1 MVKKSWS
8 DCLPLLLL
16 SLGSRMFVK
25 QNPDRNKIII
35 AIITYPSVD
44 PVTIAT
50 FPSSFLLVEL
60 IHQLVCFNVDGNLN
74 NNCILFENICWF
86 WYLLIHL
93 ALLTSG
99 LYHFQFKVGLSPS
112 KKIYII
118 SLIESSLKMM
128 RIGFCFNL
136 KTLFVLKIFK
146 FLSQLYG
153 HAGKKNEPV
162 NYLRL

>member
-1 MVKKSWS
+1 
-8 DCLPLLLL
+8 
-16 SLGSRMFVK
+16 MFVK
-25 QNPDRNKIII
+25 QNPDRNKTIIP
-35 AIITYPSVD
+35 IITYPSVD

-60 IHQLVCFNVDGNLN
+60 IHLLVCFNVDGNLN

-93 ALLTSG
+93 AFLTSG

>member
-1 MVKKSWS
+1 
-8 DCLPLLLL
+8 
-16 SLGSRMFVK
+16 MFVK
-25 QNPDRNKIII
+25 ENPDWNKIII
-35 AIITYPSVD
+35 TIITYPSVD

-60 IHQLVCFNVDGNLN
+60 IHLLVCFNVDGNL

-112 KKIYII
+112 KKICII
-118 SLIESSLKMM
+118 SLIESALKMM
-128 RIGFCFNL
+128 RNGFCFDL

-153 HAGKKNEPV
+153 QTGQKNEPV